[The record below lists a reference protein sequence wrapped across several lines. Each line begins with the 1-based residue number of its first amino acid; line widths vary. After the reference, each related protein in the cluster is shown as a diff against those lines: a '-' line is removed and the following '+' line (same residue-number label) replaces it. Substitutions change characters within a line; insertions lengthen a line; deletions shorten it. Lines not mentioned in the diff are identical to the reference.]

1 MKKIIMLLVM
11 ILSATMLCACNNQ
24 SSSQEQY
31 LRIHIRANSNLTSDQ
46 NIKYKIKDELVKYL
60 TPLVVECESFDSV
73 VDMVETHKKDM
84 ENICDD
90 ILSDNGFS
98 YTSKVSLNEEYFPT
112 RAYGE
117 YVLESNFYDAIIVE
131 LGEAIGD
138 NWWCVVYPPLCFVE
152 TKQLDTNNIVY
163 KSKLLEIIRKFF
175 D

>member
-1 MKKIIMLLVM
+1 MLLVM
-11 ILSATMLCACNNQ
+11 ILSATMLCACNSQ

-31 LRIHIRANSNLTSDQ
+31 LRIHIRANSNLTTDQ

-152 TKQLDTNNIVY
+152 AKQLDTNNIVY
-163 KSKLLEIIRKFF
+163 KSKLLEIICKFF

>member
-1 MKKIIMLLVM
+1 M
-11 ILSATMLCACNNQ
+11 
-24 SSSQEQY
+24 
-31 LRIHIRANSNLTSDQ
+31 
-46 NIKYKIKDELVKYL
+46 
-60 TPLVVECESFDSV
+60 VECESFDSV

-152 TKQLDTNNIVY
+152 AKQLDTNNIVY

>member
-11 ILSATMLCACNNQ
+11 ILSATMLCACNSQ

-31 LRIHIRANSNLTSDQ
+31 LRIHIRANSNLTTDQ

-90 ILSDNGFS
+90 ILSDNGFN

>member
-11 ILSATMLCACNNQ
+11 ILSATMLCACNSQ

-31 LRIHIRANSNLTSDQ
+31 LRIHIRANSNLTTDQ

-152 TKQLDTNNIVY
+152 AKQLDTNNIVY
-163 KSKLLEIIRKFF
+163 KSKLLETICKFF

>member
-11 ILSATMLCACNNQ
+11 IMSATMLCACNSQ

-31 LRIHIRANSNLTSDQ
+31 LRIHIRANSNLTTDQ

-73 VDMVETHKKDM
+73 VDMVESHKKDM

-152 TKQLDTNNIVY
+152 AKQLDTNNIVY

>member
-1 MKKIIMLLVM
+1 MLLVM
-11 ILSATMLCACNNQ
+11 ILSATMLCACNSQ

-31 LRIHIRANSNLTSDQ
+31 LRIHIRANSNLTTDQ

-138 NWWCVVYPPLCFVE
+138 NWWCVLYPPLCLIE
-152 TKQLDTNNIVY
+152 DEPALDNITFKSYIKEYLNN
-163 KSKLLEIIRKFF
+163 SN
-175 D
+175 

>member
-11 ILSATMLCACNNQ
+11 ILSATMLCACNSQ

-31 LRIHIRANSNLTSDQ
+31 LRIHIRANSNLTTDQ

-152 TKQLDTNNIVY
+152 AKQLDTNNIVY

>member
-11 ILSATMLCACNNQ
+11 IMSATMLCACNSQ

-31 LRIHIRANSNLTSDQ
+31 LRIHIRANSNLTTDQ

-73 VDMVETHKKDM
+73 VDMVESHKKDM

-152 TKQLDTNNIVY
+152 AKQLDTNNIVY
-163 KSKLLEIIRKFF
+163 KSKLLEIIRRFF

>member
-24 SSSQEQY
+24 SFSQEQY
-31 LRIHIRANSNLTSDQ
+31 LRIHIRANSNLTTDQ

-90 ILSDNGFS
+90 ILNDNGFS

-152 TKQLDTNNIVY
+152 AKQLDTNNIVY

>member
-1 MKKIIMLLVM
+1 MLLVM
-11 ILSATMLCACNNQ
+11 ILSATMLCACNSQ

-31 LRIHIRANSNLTSDQ
+31 LRIHIRANSNLTTDQ

-152 TKQLDTNNIVY
+152 AKQLDTNNIVY

>member
-1 MKKIIMLLVM
+1 MKRIIMLLVM
-11 ILSATMLCACNNQ
+11 ILSATMLCACNSQ

-31 LRIHIRANSNLTSDQ
+31 LRIHIRANSNLTTDQ

-152 TKQLDTNNIVY
+152 AKQLDTNNIVY

>member
-1 MKKIIMLLVM
+1 
-11 ILSATMLCACNNQ
+11 MLCACNNQ
-24 SSSQEQY
+24 SSRQEQY
-31 LRIHIRANSNLTSDQ
+31 LRIHIRANSNLTTDQ

-152 TKQLDTNNIVY
+152 AKQLDTNNIVY
-163 KSKLLEIIRKFF
+163 KSKLLEIIGKFF

>member
-31 LRIHIRANSNLTSDQ
+31 LRIHIRANSNLTTDQ

-112 RAYGE
+112 RAYGK
-117 YVLESNFYDAIIVE
+117 YV
-131 LGEAIGD
+131 
-138 NWWCVVYPPLCFVE
+138 
-152 TKQLDTNNIVY
+152 
-163 KSKLLEIIRKFF
+163 
-175 D
+175 

>member
-11 ILSATMLCACNNQ
+11 ILSASMLCAFNNQ
-24 SSSQEQY
+24 SSSLEQY
-31 LRIHIRANSNLTSDQ
+31 LRIHIRANSNLATDQ

-152 TKQLDTNNIVY
+152 AKQLDTNNIVY
-163 KSKLLEIIRKFF
+163 KSKLLEIIRKLF